1 MDAIAETKERPHAE
15 ILGPDAAFLRRN
27 RLAGVIA
34 QHLSRANQ
42 DGEPGP
48 ALSHDRPP
56 GTGDFELCA
65 GETDTD
71 PGEIGRA
78 SGRESVCQDVEV
90 WVVAVASKKKKK
102 KRKATKQEKG

>member
-71 PGEIGRA
+71 LG
-78 SGRESVCQDVEV
+78 
-90 WVVAVASKKKKK
+90 AVGIEFILYEFAKHVGGPMRS
-102 KRKATKQEKG
+102 EKHTSELQSLMRNSYA